1 MFKIIKLQMPVI
13 VMPERMCMKLE
24 THIVPIFD
32 KIDIKFQLQHTNK
45 RISNYDV
52 PFMSYDDPIHSQR

>member
-1 MFKIIKLQMPVI
+1 MPAI

-24 THIVPIFD
+24 THLVPIFD

-52 PFMSYDDPIHSQR
+52 PFMSYDDPIHSQK

>member
-1 MFKIIKLQMPVI
+1 MFKIIKLQMPAI

-32 KIDIKFQLQHTNK
+32 KIDIKFQTTTK

-52 PFMSYDDPIHSQR
+52 PFMSYDDPIHSQK

>member
-1 MFKIIKLQMPVI
+1 MPTI

-24 THIVPIFD
+24 THLVPIFD
-32 KIDIKFQLQHTNK
+32 KIDIKFQTTTK

-52 PFMSYDDPIHSQR
+52 PFMSYDDPIHSQK